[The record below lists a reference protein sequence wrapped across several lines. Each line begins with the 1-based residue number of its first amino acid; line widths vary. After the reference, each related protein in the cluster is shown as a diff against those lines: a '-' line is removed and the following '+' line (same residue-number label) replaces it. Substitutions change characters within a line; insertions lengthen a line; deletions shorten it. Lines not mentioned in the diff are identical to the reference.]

1 MQGRVSRR
9 SFLRYTTA
17 TGAVAAAAGTAAPAA
32 AAPAGTVHDVPPFRF
47 EEATIAELQAA
58 MAAGSLT
65 SRQLT
70 SAYLRRIRQ
79 IDLSGIQL
87 NSVIEVNPDALEIA
101 AELDR
106 ERRHG
111 RVRGPLHGIPILVKD
126 NYATR
131 DRMET
136 TAGSLALLGSRVPRD
151 AFVIRRLRRAG
162 AVILGK
168 LNLSEWANFRSL
180 QSSSGWSARAGQC
193 LSPYVLDH
201 NPCGS
206 SSGSGTAVAANLAAA
221 SLGTE
226 TDGSIVCPSSHN
238 ALVGIK
244 PTLGLTSRSGV
255 VPIAHSQDVTGPM
268 ARTVADA
275 ATVLGPMTGVD
286 PRDPATADSRGH
298 AFGDYRRF
306 LDPDGLRGA
315 RIGVWREG
323 VFGVSPEA
331 DAIADAAIGEL
342 SRLGATVVDPADIP
356 NVADVFGPEL
366 TVLLFEFKADIAAYL
381 SELERTSMRTL
392 ADLIAFNDANAEQEL
407 RWFGQEIFLLA
418 EATTGLDDPAY
429 LEALATSK
437 RLAQEGIDGT
447 LDRFDLDA
455 IVSLTNSPPWT
466 TDLVNGDHFLTA
478 SSTPAAV
485 AGYPNITVPA
495 GFSFGELPVGIN
507 FIGRR
512 WGEPT
517 LIRLAH
523 GFEQGTRVRHAPRFL
538 PSWASGTSSPGTR
551 APERAAPARPRPP
564 RAPRAP
570 GPAPSPPGGSSPAGC
585 SRRLVAGADG
595 GDLGDHRVALV
606 VGGVEV
612 GAEAQ
617 PGTRPVVT
625 GVTAPDQL
633 RGGLLEALQQPRDLP
648 LRLGPDRLHAGV
660 GDDPVALRRHH
671 VRGDVGG
678 AGHEAAGARRV
689 RDRARPEGERR
700 LVPEPAEHPR
710 RQARRHLRLG
720 VQVAGARPAEQPLDR
735 AADHQVDVEGAHV
748 QRDGPGRLVGVQQH
762 QGADLVG
769 AGDHRGRVQQRRGAE
784 RHVGDGDQRGLLV
797 DRLQQPVQVDGEVAG
812 GDGVD
817 LGADRLLRPVQVVAG
832 GELEVGGD
840 QPAAWPRPVQAG
852 QHLPGQHRHVG
863 AERDRAGGGAEQP
876 FQDRRDRPEPLQ
888 PAVPGDHPLGR
899 PLLGEARER
908 RRDRVRHRPQG
919 VGGEVGATPQGGEAV
934 TVGEQ
939 LVRHAWLLRPAAPAH
954 PSYVRPAAAVG
965 SLRLV

>member
-9 SFLRYTTA
+9 NFLRYTTA
-17 TGAVAAAAGTAAPAA
+17 TGAVAAAAGTAAPAV
-32 AAPAGTVHDVPPFRF
+32 AAPASGDHGVPPFRF

-58 MAAGSLT
+58 MAAGKLT
-65 SRQLT
+65 SRRLT
-70 SAYLRRIRQ
+70 QAYLRRIRQ
-79 IDLSGIQL
+79 VDLSGIKL
-87 NSVIEVNPDALEIA
+87 NSVIEVNPDALA
-101 AELDR
+101 TAQELDHER
-106 ERRHG
+106 RRHG
-111 RVRGPLHGIPILVKD
+111 PRGPLHGIPILVKD

-151 AFVIRRLRRAG
+151 AFVIRQLRRAG

-206 SSGSGTAVAANLAAA
+206 SSGSGSAVAANLAAA

-244 PTLGLTSRSGV
+244 TTLGLTSRSGV

-298 AFGDYRRF
+298 AFRDYRQF
-306 LDPDGLRGA
+306 LDPNGLRGA

-331 DAIADAAIGEL
+331 DAIAEAAIAEL

-356 NVADVFGPEL
+356 NVADAFDPEF

-392 ADLIAFNDANAEQEL
+392 ADLIAFNEANAEREL

-418 EATTGLDDPAY
+418 EETTGLDDPTY
-429 LEALATSK
+429 LEALRTSK
-437 RLAQEGIDGT
+437 RLMQEGIDGA
-447 LDRFDLDA
+447 LERFDLDA

-485 AGYPNITVPA
+485 AGYPNVTVPA

-517 LIRLAH
+517 LIKLAH
-523 GFEQGTRVRHAPRFL
+523 GFEQGTKVRHAPRFL
-538 PSWASGTSSPGTR
+538 PTLGVKDFIPRDTNARGRSAAPGGAAAAARAGAAAAQAARAQTTAGTSPG
-551 APERAAPARPRPP
+551 
-564 RAPRAP
+564 
-570 GPAPSPPGGSSPAGC
+570 
-585 SRRLVAGADG
+585 RRLA
-595 GDLGDHRVALV
+595 
-606 VGGVEV
+606 
-612 GAEAQ
+612 
-617 PGTRPVVT
+617 
-625 GVTAPDQL
+625 
-633 RGGLLEALQQPRDLP
+633 
-648 LRLGPDRLHAGV
+648 
-660 GDDPVALRRHH
+660 
-671 VRGDVGG
+671 
-678 AGHEAAGARRV
+678 
-689 RDRARPEGERR
+689 
-700 LVPEPAEHPR
+700 
-710 RQARRHLRLG
+710 
-720 VQVAGARPAEQPLDR
+720 
-735 AADHQVDVEGAHV
+735 
-748 QRDGPGRLVGVQQH
+748 GRL
-762 QGADLVG
+762 
-769 AGDHRGRVQQRRGAE
+769 
-784 RHVGDGDQRGLLV
+784 
-797 DRLQQPVQVDGEVAG
+797 
-812 GDGVD
+812 
-817 LGADRLLRPVQVVAG
+817 
-832 GELEVGGD
+832 
-840 QPAAWPRPVQAG
+840 
-852 QHLPGQHRHVG
+852 
-863 AERDRAGGGAEQP
+863 
-876 FQDRRDRPEPLQ
+876 
-888 PAVPGDHPLGR
+888 
-899 PLLGEARER
+899 
-908 RRDRVRHRPQG
+908 
-919 VGGEVGATPQGGEAV
+919 
-934 TVGEQ
+934 
-939 LVRHAWLLRPAAPAH
+939 
-954 PSYVRPAAAVG
+954 
-965 SLRLV
+965 

>member
-17 TGAVAAAAGTAAPAA
+17 TGAAAAAVGTAAPPAA
-32 AAPAGTVHDVPPFRF
+32 AAPAEGGHGVPPFRF
-47 EEATIAELQAA
+47 DEATIAELAAA

-65 SRQLT
+65 SHQLT
-70 SAYLRRIRQ
+70 RAYLRRIRQ
-79 IDLSGIQL
+79 IDLTGIQL

-106 ERRHG
+106 ERRRG

-126 NYATR
+126 NFATR

-162 AVILGK
+162 AVVLGK

-298 AFGDYRRF
+298 AFRDYRRF

-315 RIGVWREG
+315 RVGVWREG

-392 ADLIAFNDANAEQEL
+392 ADLIAFNDAHAEQEL

-418 EATTGLDDPAY
+418 EATTGLDDP
-429 LEALATSK
+429 ATSK

-485 AGYPNITVPA
+485 AGYPNVTVPA

-517 LIRLAH
+517 LIKLAH

-538 PSWASGTSSPGTR
+538 PS
-551 APERAAPARPRPP
+551 
-564 RAPRAP
+564 
-570 GPAPSPPGGSSPAGC
+570 
-585 SRRLVAGADG
+585 
-595 GDLGDHRVALV
+595 LGVRDFI
-606 VGGVEV
+606 
-612 GAEAQ
+612 
-617 PGTRPVVT
+617 
-625 GVTAPDQL
+625 
-633 RGGLLEALQQPRDLP
+633 PRDTGA
-648 LRLGPDRLHAGV
+648 RAG
-660 GDDPVALRRHH
+660 G
-671 VRGDVGG
+671 
-678 AGHEAAGARRV
+678 AAGAAASGA
-689 RDRARPEGERR
+689 RAQAAGAAAEPTARR
-700 LVPEPAEHPR
+700 LA
-710 RQARRHLRLG
+710 
-720 VQVAGARPAEQPLDR
+720 
-735 AADHQVDVEGAHV
+735 
-748 QRDGPGRLVGVQQH
+748 GRL
-762 QGADLVG
+762 
-769 AGDHRGRVQQRRGAE
+769 
-784 RHVGDGDQRGLLV
+784 
-797 DRLQQPVQVDGEVAG
+797 
-812 GDGVD
+812 
-817 LGADRLLRPVQVVAG
+817 
-832 GELEVGGD
+832 
-840 QPAAWPRPVQAG
+840 
-852 QHLPGQHRHVG
+852 
-863 AERDRAGGGAEQP
+863 
-876 FQDRRDRPEPLQ
+876 
-888 PAVPGDHPLGR
+888 
-899 PLLGEARER
+899 
-908 RRDRVRHRPQG
+908 
-919 VGGEVGATPQGGEAV
+919 
-934 TVGEQ
+934 
-939 LVRHAWLLRPAAPAH
+939 
-954 PSYVRPAAAVG
+954 
-965 SLRLV
+965 

>member
-9 SFLRYTTA
+9 NFLRYTTA
-17 TGAVAAAAGTAAPAA
+17 TGAVAAAGTTASALAAT
-32 AAPAGTVHDVPPFRF
+32 APPDADHGVPPFRF
-47 EEATIAELQAA
+47 EEATIAELQHA

-70 SAYLRRIRQ
+70 RAYLRRIRQ
-79 IDLSGIQL
+79 IDLTGIQL

-101 AELDR
+101 AELDA
-106 ERRHG
+106 ERRRG
-111 RVRGPLHGIPILVKD
+111 RLRGPLHGIPILVKD

-206 SSGSGTAVAANLAAA
+206 SSGSGAAVAANLAAA

-255 VPIAHSQDVTGPM
+255 VPLAHSQDVTGPM

-298 AFGDYRRF
+298 AYRDYRRL
-306 LDPDGLRGA
+306 LDPNGLRGA
-315 RIGVWREG
+315 RVGVWREG
-323 VFGVSPEA
+323 VFGISPEA
-331 DAIADAAIGEL
+331 DQIAEAAIGEL

-356 NVADVFGPEL
+356 NVADIGGPEF
-366 TVLLFEFKADIAAYL
+366 TVLLFEFKVDIAAYL
-381 SELERTSMRTL
+381 AELERTSMRTL
-392 ADLIAFNDANAEQEL
+392 ADLIAFNDAHAEQEL

-418 EATTGLDDPAY
+418 EETTGLDDPTY
-429 LEALATSK
+429 LEALQTSK
-437 RLAQEGIDGT
+437 RLAQQGIDGT
-447 LDRFDLDA
+447 LGRFDLDA

-485 AGYPNITVPA
+485 AGYPNLTVPA

-517 LIRLAH
+517 LIKLAY

-538 PSWASGTSSPGTR
+538 PSRGVRDFSPRATGVRAGRSGAAAATARARAKGAAAGA
-551 APERAAPARPRPP
+551 APERR
-564 RAPRAP
+564 
-570 GPAPSPPGGSSPAGC
+570 
-585 SRRLVAGADG
+585 VAG
-595 GDLGDHRVALV
+595 
-606 VGGVEV
+606 
-612 GAEAQ
+612 
-617 PGTRPVVT
+617 
-625 GVTAPDQL
+625 
-633 RGGLLEALQQPRDLP
+633 
-648 LRLGPDRLHAGV
+648 RL
-660 GDDPVALRRHH
+660 
-671 VRGDVGG
+671 
-678 AGHEAAGARRV
+678 
-689 RDRARPEGERR
+689 
-700 LVPEPAEHPR
+700 
-710 RQARRHLRLG
+710 
-720 VQVAGARPAEQPLDR
+720 
-735 AADHQVDVEGAHV
+735 
-748 QRDGPGRLVGVQQH
+748 
-762 QGADLVG
+762 
-769 AGDHRGRVQQRRGAE
+769 
-784 RHVGDGDQRGLLV
+784 
-797 DRLQQPVQVDGEVAG
+797 
-812 GDGVD
+812 
-817 LGADRLLRPVQVVAG
+817 
-832 GELEVGGD
+832 
-840 QPAAWPRPVQAG
+840 
-852 QHLPGQHRHVG
+852 
-863 AERDRAGGGAEQP
+863 
-876 FQDRRDRPEPLQ
+876 
-888 PAVPGDHPLGR
+888 
-899 PLLGEARER
+899 
-908 RRDRVRHRPQG
+908 
-919 VGGEVGATPQGGEAV
+919 
-934 TVGEQ
+934 
-939 LVRHAWLLRPAAPAH
+939 
-954 PSYVRPAAAVG
+954 
-965 SLRLV
+965 